1 MAVAIETH
9 RKCLIGMGP
18 AAPGLGE
25 RDMTVV
31 HNTRYLFLTLTQ
43 PDHVFFFVFF
53 RLEKS
58 FTWPKRERYT
68 DGDAEA
74 LAASVADHPIAP
86 SMVFGEMWEKR
97 YRGSLISIEGVLEHW
112 HHGRIVLA
120 GDSVHKV
127 RSHLCIST
135 SQTTPNQNI
144 DKFAIRSRPTLPW
157 EEIHPWSQSWLSVII
172 FNR

>member
-1 MAVAIETH
+1 
-9 RKCLIGMGP
+9 MGP

-31 HNTRYLFLTLTQ
+31 HNARYSFLILTQ

-68 DGDAEA
+68 DGEAEA
-74 LAASVADHPIAP
+74 LAASVAEHPIAP
-86 SMVFGEMWEKR
+86 TMVFGELWDKR
-97 YRGSLISIEGVLEHW
+97 YRGSLISIEEGVLEHW

-127 RSHLCIST
+127 RSHLSIATSETTMEETLTDLSLDHAQHRPGRECIHGV
-135 SQTTPNQNI
+135 N
-144 DKFAIRSRPTLPW
+144 RSSL
-157 EEIHPWSQSWLSVII
+157 
-172 FNR
+172 